1 MLVSRWGINLKKFLV
16 ILGLIIFLFIILI
29 GYGNSSIST
38 NNNNSLQP
46 KQVIEHYFK
55 YYNQKDR
62 QGLSSTL
69 TSWHDQSNMV
79 FGFKNL
85 IFIKLLRIGDNDMT
99 TVNGYLG
106 FGRGKVNVV
115 KPNNVVAYKVTYVSL
130 YSKNTPPW
138 SSGLQTEYFT
148 LIKDSDNGPWLIDD
162 MGQ

>member
-1 MLVSRWGINLKKFLV
+1 MKRTLA
-16 ILGLIIFLFIILI
+16 ILGLITFLFIILI
-29 GYGNSSIST
+29 GYANNSIST
-38 NNNNSLQP
+38 NNSNSLQP
-46 KQVIEHYFK
+46 KQVIQNYFK

-85 IFIKLLRIGDNDMT
+85 IFIKLLSIGNNDLT
-99 TVNGYLG
+99 TVNGYLA
-106 FGRGKVNVV
+106 FGRGKVNGV

-130 YSKNTPPW
+130 YSKSTPPW

-148 LIKDSDNGPWLIDD
+148 LIKESDNAPWLIDD
-162 MGQ
+162 MGQG